1 MRLLLVGKAKYVFQ
15 MINLL
20 ACSGEIEQD
29 KDWWAVRAWIIANDR
44 DLKGHELSQEAR
56 LAMRLN

>member
-1 MRLLLVGKAKYVFQ
+1 MRLRLVGTAKYVFQ

-20 ACSGEIEQD
+20 AHSSEIEQD
-29 KDWWAVRAWIIANDR
+29 KDWWTVRAWVIANDR
-44 DLKGHELSQEAR
+44 DLKCHEFSQNDR

>member
-1 MRLLLVGKAKYVFQ
+1 MRLLLIGKAKYVFQ

-20 ACSGEIEQD
+20 ACSSEIEQD
-29 KDWWAVRAWIIANDR
+29 KDWWAVRAWVMANDR
-44 DLKGHELSQEAR
+44 DLKCHELSRNDR